1 MNVNIENKIIRYLS
15 GEASNKEAEEILMW
29 KNSNP
34 ENKKIFK
41 EIEIALNTSQIVINP
56 EKYSSPKAYE
66 KLEKKM
72 RGNNSFPF
80 NDFRRFLSYAA
91 TAVIAIGLTWFTQKY
106 FEEKPLVKPTQ
117 QVAEETFFQSVETPA
132 GARSLV
138 TLEDG
143 TKIWLN
149 SNSKLTY
156 PTHFNGSQ
164 RIVHLEG
171 EGYFDVAKD
180 KTWPFKVE
188 TSDLSINV
196 LGTVF
201 NLKSYPN
208 EGLIET
214 TLIEGE
220 ITLNKIVNDNNEQE
234 ILKLKPKQK
243 ATFIKKEGIL
253 LKDEIYAAN
262 IPKNEK
268 IQRKKERLVLNED
281 VDAEPIVAWKDN
293 EMIFKNE
300 TFESIAVSLE
310 RRYGVKMKFENDGVK
325 EYRFSGV
332 FDEISIDQALQALQ
346 FASPFH
352 YQIDQKFIM
361 IKK

>member
-1 MNVNIENKIIRYLS
+1 MNIIDENKIIQYLS
-15 GEASNKEAEEILMW
+15 GEATDKEAEEILKW
-29 KNSNP
+29 KNDNA
-34 ENKKIFK
+34 ENEALFR
-41 EIEIALNTSQIVINP
+41 EIEIAFNTSQIIINP
-56 EKYSSPKAYE
+56 DNFSSKDTY
-66 KLEKKM
+66 KKFEKKM
-72 RGNNSFPF
+72 KGDNLIPF
-80 NDFRRFLSYAA
+80 KVRRFMGYAA
-91 TAVIAIGLTWFTQKY
+91 TAIIAIGLTWFTQKY
-106 FEEKPLVKPTQ
+106 LERKPEVIIPTKQVVK
-117 QVAEETFFQSVETPA
+117 ENYHQSVETPS

-149 SNSKLTY
+149 ANSKLTY
-156 PTHFNGSQ
+156 PTHFNGEQ
-164 RIVHLEG
+164 RIVKLEG

-201 NLKSYPN
+201 NVKSYPD

-220 ITLNKIVNDNNEQE
+220 IILNKLTNDNNEQE
-234 ILKLKPKQK
+234 ILKLEPKQK
-243 ATFIKKEGIL
+243 ATFIKKEGKL
-253 LKDEIYAAN
+253 LRDEIYAAN
-262 IPKNEK
+262 IPENEK
-268 IQRKKERLVLNED
+268 IQRKQEKLVISD
-281 VDAEPIVAWKDN
+281 HVDADPIVAWKNN

-310 RRYGVKMKFENDGVK
+310 RRYGVKIKFDNEDVK

>member
-1 MNVNIENKIIRYLS
+1 MNVDIENKIVRYLS
-15 GEASNKEAEEILMW
+15 GEATNKEKEEILLW
-29 KNSNP
+29 KNSSP

-41 EIEIALNTSQIVINP
+41 EIEIAFNTSEIVINP
-56 EKYSSPKAYE
+56 ENYSSEKAYG

-72 RGNNSFPF
+72 KGNNSFPL
-80 NDFRRFLSYAA
+80 NKVNFRRFLGYAA
-91 TAVIAIGLTWFTQKY
+91 TAIIAIGLTWFTQKY
-106 FEEKPLVKPTQ
+106 VETEPTVIQ
-117 QVAEETFFQSVETPA
+117 KVAEESFFQSVETPA

-149 SNSKLTY
+149 ANSKLTY
-156 PTHFNGSQ
+156 PTHFDGNQ

-196 LGTVF
+196 LGTIF
-201 NLKSYPN
+201 NVKSYPT

-220 ITLNKIVNDNNEQE
+220 IILNKITNDNNEQE

-243 ATFIKKEGIL
+243 ATFIKKDGIL
-253 LKDEIYAAN
+253 LKDEIYAAK
-262 IPKNEK
+262 IPENEK
-268 IQRKKERLVLNED
+268 IQRRSEKLVLSENI
-281 VDAEPIVAWKDN
+281 DAEPIISWKDN

-310 RRYGVKMKFENDGVK
+310 RRYGVKIKFENDGVK

-352 YQIDQKFIM
+352 FKIDQKFII